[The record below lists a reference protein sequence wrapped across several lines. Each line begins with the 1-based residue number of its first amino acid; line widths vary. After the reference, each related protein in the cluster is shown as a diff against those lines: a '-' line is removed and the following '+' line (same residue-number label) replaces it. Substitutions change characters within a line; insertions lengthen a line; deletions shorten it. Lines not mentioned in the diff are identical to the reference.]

1 VERNKIKVGIIGVGA
16 LGRHHAR
23 LHALNEKVEVVG
35 VYDANP
41 TVAGAVSAEFKLKAF
56 DDINELADGCEA
68 LSVAVPS
75 NLHNQ
80 VTVPLLKAG
89 KHLLIEKPIAT
100 TVEDAKEM
108 VSIALKNKLVLG
120 VGHVERFNPVMVYL
134 ESRADKA
141 RFIDVERFAPY
152 PPERPGMHPRGT
164 EVSVV
169 LDLMIHDLD
178 LLLHLVDS
186 QVERVDANGL
196 PALSDTEDIVNAR
209 ILFENGCVANVN
221 TSRIAPAA
229 SRKIHVFYT
238 DSYLALDYAK
248 RSGTLYSK
256 DKDAMRVNRERVPVE
271 DQNALQKELE
281 NFVDCVQT
289 ARETGTPPPTKVS
302 GEKGLAALE
311 LAIRIEDTIRAHNE
325 KYKIHFD

>member
-1 VERNKIKVGIIGVGA
+1 MKRKIKVGVIGVGA

-41 TVAGAVSAEFKLKAF
+41 AVAGAVSAEFGFPAV
-56 DDINELADGCEA
+56 DDMGELAEMCDA

-75 NLHNQ
+75 NLHHK
-80 VTVPLLKAG
+80 VAVPLLEAG

-100 TVEDAKEM
+100 SVEDAKEM
-108 VSIALKNKLVLG
+108 VAIAAENNLVLG

-141 RFIDVERFAPY
+141 TFIDVERFAPY
-152 PPERPGMHPRGT
+152 PPERPGAHPRGT
-164 EVSVV
+164 EVSVI

-186 QVERVDANGL
+186 EVDRIDANGL
-196 PALSDTEDIVNAR
+196 PALSATEDIVNAR
-209 ILFENGCVANVN
+209 ILFKNGCVANVN
-221 TSRIAPAA
+221 ASRIAPAA

-248 RSGTLYSK
+248 RSGILYSK
-256 DKDAMRVNRERVPVE
+256 DKQAMRVNRERVPVE

-281 NFVDCVQT
+281 NFIDCVET
-289 ARETGTPPPTKVS
+289 AMETGNPPPTKVS
-302 GEKGLAALE
+302 GEKGLAALR
-311 LAIRIEDTIRAHNE
+311 LAIDIENTVRAHNE
-325 KYKIHFD
+325 KYKIHFE

>member
-1 VERNKIKVGIIGVGA
+1 MERKVKVGVIGVGA

-23 LHALNEKVEVVG
+23 LYALNNNADVMG

-41 TVAGAVSAEFKLKAF
+41 AVANSVSKEFDIPVF
-56 DDINELADGCEA
+56 DKVENLADTCDA

-75 NLHNQ
+75 NLHHQ
-80 VTVPLLKAG
+80 VTIPLLEAG

-100 TVEDAKEM
+100 TIEDAKEM
-108 VSIALKNKLVLG
+108 VSLAEKNRLVLG

-141 RFIDVERFAPY
+141 RFINVERFAPY
-152 PPERPGMHPRGT
+152 PPERPGLHPRGT

-186 QVERVDANGL
+186 KVAQINANGL
-196 PALSDTEDIVNAR
+196 PALSATEDIVNAR

-221 TSRIAPAA
+221 ASRIAPAA
-229 SRKIHVFYT
+229 SRKIQVFYT

-248 RSGTLYSK
+248 RTGILYSK
-256 DKDAMRVNRERVPVE
+256 DKEAMRVNRERVPVE
-271 DQNALQKELE
+271 DHNALEKELE
-281 NFVDCVQT
+281 NFIDCVQ
-289 ARETGTPPPTKVS
+289 AAKATGTPPPTKVS

-311 LAIRIEDTIRAHNE
+311 LAIEIENTIRAHNE
-325 KYKIHFD
+325 KFKIHFE